1 MTSATAAIRDYE
13 YSFRLS
19 LFSKQASYR
28 LTDKSLVWSEG
39 AERGEL
45 AFSDIRRIRVYESP
59 GARRAPRFRRCVITP
74 KDGRVRVLSSNDLNG
89 AIVESRMK
97 RYLPFV
103 DELLRRLAAQNP
115 NVEYVCGLAMAA
127 WAVFAA
133 IFAALAIT
141 WLLAFVALGVALFE
155 GEQIGLI
162 SFLLVLLGVVAA
174 ITLIPTRRSVRRN
187 RPRRFDPRTENPL
200 PPILASA

>member
-59 GARRAPRFRRCVITP
+59 GSRRAPRFRRCVITP

-89 AIVESRMK
+89 AIFESRMK

-174 ITLIPTRRSVRRN
+174 ITLIPTWRSVRSN

>member
-1 MTSATAAIRDYE
+1 
-13 YSFRLS
+13 
-19 LFSKQASYR
+19 
-28 LTDKSLVWSEG
+28 
-39 AERGEL
+39 
-45 AFSDIRRIRVYESP
+45 
-59 GARRAPRFRRCVITP
+59 
-74 KDGRVRVLSSNDLNG
+74 
-89 AIVESRMK
+89 MK

-174 ITLIPTRRSVRRN
+174 ITLIPTWRSVRRN

>member
-1 MTSATAAIRDYE
+1 MTSATAAIPDYE

-28 LTDKSLVWSEG
+28 LTEKSLVWSEG
-39 AERGEL
+39 AARGEL
-45 AFSDIRRIRVYESP
+45 AFSDIRRIRIYESP

-74 KDGRVRVLSSNDLNG
+74 KDGRARVLSSNDLNG
-89 AIVESRMK
+89 AIFESRMK
-97 RYLPFV
+97 TYLPFV
-103 DELLRRLAAQNP
+103 DELLRRLLAQNP
-115 NVEYVCGLAMAA
+115 NVEYICGLAMAA

-133 IFAALAIT
+133 IFVVLAIT
-141 WLLAFVALGVALFE
+141 WLLVFVALGAALFE

-162 SFLLVLLGVVAA
+162 LVLLVALGGVAA
-174 ITLIPTRRSVRRN
+174 ITLIPTWRSVSRN

-200 PPILASA
+200 PAILASA